1 MSNAWCVQE
10 MMTSPVALARLGWF
24 LMEARQHQS
33 TRHKDV
39 VMISPPNQGGWNV
52 PPQPPPSPSPPLVSL
67 SSPTS
72 LVLALVKL
80 DFTMSSSQIELTGIV
95 FSCFL
100 HDRPTKHLI
109 MSACDRC

>member
-52 PPQPPPSPSPPLVSL
+52 PPSPPHVSL

-100 HDRPTKHLI
+100 RDRPTRHLI
-109 MSACDRC
+109 MSACDHC